1 MFTPDEH
8 IIRKKPFKNDFDDD
22 DDDSRRT
29 KRRAE
34 ESSNDCVH
42 PEYLVF
48 TWVLC
53 LIALATTLKLYYLVK
68 TFLASIMV
76 VVYTGLTSLAYPQVF
91 SQNDKDHRTMPLSSQ
106 MLVLLIVFL
115 VLVAY
120 HARLVEVTSRLD
132 FLWKRE
138 AERELT
144 EMRETR
150 TNNRQLLRNILP
162 DHVAHHFLSSSR
174 RHTTDVSTEYTS

>member
-1 MFTPDEH
+1 M
-8 IIRKKPFKNDFDDD
+8 
-22 DDDSRRT
+22 
-29 KRRAE
+29 
-34 ESSNDCVH
+34 H

-53 LIALATTLKLYYLVK
+53 LIALATTLKLYFLVK

-76 VVYTGLTSLAYPQVF
+76 AVYTGLTSLVYPQVF
-91 SQNDKDHRTMPLSSQ
+91 SQTDTEHRTMPLSSQ
-106 MLVLLIVFL
+106 MLLLLIVFL

-174 RHTTDVSTEYTS
+174 RHTTDVSRYGYSKLK

>member
-1 MFTPDEH
+1 MQLFTPDEH
-8 IIRKKPFKNDFDDD
+8 LIRKE
-22 DDDSRRT
+22 DDSNSEDGRRT
-29 KRRAE
+29 KRRTE
-34 ESSNDCVH
+34 ESNDCVH

-53 LIALATTLKLYYLVK
+53 LIALATTLKLYFLVK

-76 VVYTGLTSLAYPQVF
+76 AVYTGLTSLVYPQVF
-91 SQNDKDHRTMPLSSQ
+91 SQTDTEHRTMPLSSQ
-106 MLVLLIVFL
+106 MLLLLIVFL

-174 RHTTDVSTEYTS
+174 RHTTTDVSRDKGI